1 MTRKG
6 AGDRDDGLF
15 VILGIEEVKGWEDEF
30 GPLDLSGRKAKKFE
44 SV

>member
-30 GPLDLSGRKAKKFE
+30 GPLVLSGRKAGKFK
-44 SV
+44 SI